1 VRTVPLLDNPK
12 TQERQLHKGN
22 GLQRKAGD
30 SKYNNYLEE
39 DPNLKRWYN
48 NLRRGSAYTAEI
60 YLRRLCAFCAK
71 LALTPEEFRM
81 LPREVIEEKA
91 QDYVNELEEYARPDG
106 GRYAPQYVK
115 SNLKAIKSWADWNGK
130 KITKRI
136 RIANEGETPTL
147 EGEVSPTR
155 EELSQLLYAP
165 TTGLRTRASAAIIAF
180 TGSRPEVQGD
190 KNGQDGLRIG
200 DIPDLKIVEEEQGG
214 KQSEAVF
221 AQIPALI
228 VVRGTISKTRRQY
241 FTFLPE
247 EGCAI
252 LKRYLDERIKDG
264 EKLTLD
270 SPVISADE
278 EGRRRVRSLYN
289 IDDKSS
295 FLATGTISK
304 HIRNA
309 MRAVGLKQRPY
320 VLRSYFDTRLMHAEG
335 MQLVTHSYAQF
346 WMGHK
351 GDIERTYTLN
361 KQKLPPDVMQ
371 GIRDAAKR
379 VQKVVQTRVPDDDIV
394 TVEEAKVIGKEA
406 WFLSLG
412 FTKEEI
418 QGLDLLHKEGADL
431 QTAIRQ
437 KLQCILS
444 ENGRRQKLIR
454 PEEIDSAIAEGYE
467 YVDRLPDGR
476 LIMKLPEF

>member
-1 VRTVPLLDNPK
+1 MHTVPLLDHLK

-22 GLQRKAGD
+22 ELQRKARN
-30 SKYNNYLEE
+30 SKCNKYLEE

-71 LALTPEEFRM
+71 LALTPEEFRK
-81 LPREVIEEKA
+81 LPKNVIEEKA
-91 QDYVNELEEYARPDG
+91 QGYINELEEYARPDG

-155 EELSQLLYAP
+155 EELSQLLCAP
-165 TTGLRTRASAAIIAF
+165 TTSLRTRASVAIIAF

-200 DIPDLKIVEEEQGG
+200 DIPDLKIVEEEGGG
-214 KQSEAVF
+214 KQAEAGF

-252 LKRYLDERIKDG
+252 LKRYLDERITYG
-264 EKLTLD
+264 EKLTPG
-270 SPVISADE
+270 SPVISAV
-278 EGRRRVRSLYN
+278 RR
-289 IDDKSS
+289 K
-295 FLATGTISK
+295 AGHAGTG
-304 HIRNA
+304 
-309 MRAVGLKQRPY
+309 
-320 VLRSYFDTRLMHAEG
+320 
-335 MQLVTHSYAQF
+335 
-346 WMGHK
+346 
-351 GDIERTYTLN
+351 
-361 KQKLPPDVMQ
+361 
-371 GIRDAAKR
+371 
-379 VQKVVQTRVPDDDIV
+379 
-394 TVEEAKVIGKEA
+394 
-406 WFLSLG
+406 
-412 FTKEEI
+412 
-418 QGLDLLHKEGADL
+418 
-431 QTAIRQ
+431 
-437 KLQCILS
+437 
-444 ENGRRQKLIR
+444 
-454 PEEIDSAIAEGYE
+454 
-467 YVDRLPDGR
+467 
-476 LIMKLPEF
+476 